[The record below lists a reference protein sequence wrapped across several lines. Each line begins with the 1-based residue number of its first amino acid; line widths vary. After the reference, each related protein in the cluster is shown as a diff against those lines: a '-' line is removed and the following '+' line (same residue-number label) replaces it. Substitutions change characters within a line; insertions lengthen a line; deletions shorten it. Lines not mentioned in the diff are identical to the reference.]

1 MRETALRNEVTK
13 SIWKMSGQN
22 LRYVAD
28 FAHFMEEKQYGI
40 TFRELLDYWE
50 EKFKA
55 EKAARDKQDLEILTA
70 NAEYFNKGAEEN
82 IDFFQ
87 ADIWEE
93 EE

>member
-1 MRETALRNEVTK
+1 MREAALRNEVTK
-13 SIWKMSGQN
+13 SIGKMSGQN

-28 FAHFMEEKQYGI
+28 FARFMEEKQYGI

-55 EKAARDKQDLEILTA
+55 EKAARDKHDKEWINA
-70 NAEYFNKGAEEN
+70 NAEQLNAEAEEN